1 MNEQHEKHEFDGIT
15 ELDNPMPFWLS
26 TLFVATMLYAIGYC
40 IVYPS
45 FWFWP
50 GLSHWTST
58 RSADE
63 EEAQRMAAR
72 KAPIAASLDLH
83 ELAKDPKRLAN
94 GKSVFDFT
102 CVSCHGANAEGKI
115 GPSLIDAEWKYGSTQ
130 QDILTSVR
138 NGRPGGMPNWG
149 TSLGPEDIEDVSAYV
164 LSLQK
169 P

>member
-1 MNEQHEKHEFDGIT
+1 MSQEHPEFDGIQ

-26 TLFVATMLYAIGYC
+26 TLFLITVLYALGYA

-58 RSADE
+58 AVANQ
-63 EEAQRMAAR
+63 EEAEKMAAR
-72 KAPIAASLDLH
+72 KAPVKSEHDLL
-83 ELAKDPKRLAN
+83 ELARDPVHLKN
-94 GKSVFDFT
+94 GKAVFDFS

-115 GPSLIDAEWKYGSTQ
+115 GPSLVDAEWKYGSTQ
-130 QDILTSVR
+130 EDILTTIR

-149 TSLGPEDIEDVSAYV
+149 TNLPPQDIEDVAAYV
-164 LSLQK
+164 ISLQK
-169 P
+169 R